1 MDLSKAHV
9 CLPLILLTAKLGAYC
24 LYRTSLR
31 LLMDY
36 LNSGIQPTKFGL
48 SYRSWSEIKRGI
60 SQGSILGPLLV
71 YYIYVS

>member
-9 CLPLILLTAKLGAYC
+9 CLPLILLIAKLGAYC
-24 LYRTSLR
+24 LYKTSLR

-36 LNSGIQPTKFGL
+36 LNSGIQPTKLDYPTGG
-48 SYRSWSEIKRGI
+48 WSEIKRGI

-71 YYIYVS
+71 